1 MQPAEKLSV
10 TLPREL
16 AEKVREKVAKGEYA
30 SQSDVV
36 RAALRL
42 WQKSEELKERK
53 LASLREKIDRSLSD
67 SRAPLDED
75 QAFAY
80 LEERVGKG

>member
-1 MQPAEKLSV
+1 MQPVEKLSV
-10 TLPREL
+10 KLPREL

-30 SQSDVV
+30 SPGDVV

-42 WQKSEELKERK
+42 WQESEELKERK
-53 LASLREKIDRSLSD
+53 LTRLREKIDRSLTD
-67 SRAPLDED
+67 PRPPLEEG

-80 LEERVGKG
+80 LEERFGKL

>member
-1 MQPAEKLSV
+1 MQPVEKLSV
-10 TLPREL
+10 TVPREV

-30 SQSDVV
+30 SQSDVI

-42 WQKSEELKERK
+42 WQESEELKERK
-53 LASLREKIDRSLSD
+53 LAGLREKIDRSLGD
-67 SRAPLDED
+67 PRAPLDED

-80 LEERVGKG
+80 LEERFGKL

>member
-1 MQPAEKLSV
+1 MQSVEKLSI

-16 AEKVREKVAKGEYA
+16 AEKVREKVAKGEFA

-42 WQKSEELKERK
+42 WQECEDLKERK
-53 LASLREKIDRSLSD
+53 LTALRKKIDRSLDDPSP
-67 SRAPLDED
+67 SLDEEA
-75 QAFAY
+75 AFSY
-80 LEERVGKG
+80 LEERFGKL

>member
-1 MQPAEKLSV
+1 MQTVEKLSV

-30 SQSDVV
+30 SQSALI

-42 WQKSEELKERK
+42 WQEREELKERR
-53 LASLREKIDRSLSD
+53 LADLRAKIDRSLD
-67 SRAPLDED
+67 DPNPPLEED
-75 QAFAY
+75 AAFAY
-80 LEERVGKG
+80 LEEHFGER

>member
-1 MQPAEKLSV
+1 MRPVEKLSV
-10 TLPREL
+10 NLPREL

-30 SQSDVV
+30 SQSDVI

-42 WQKSEELKERK
+42 WQESEELKEGK
-53 LASLREKIDRSLSD
+53 LARLRDKIGRSLSD
-67 SRAPLDED
+67 PRPPLDED

-80 LEERVGKG
+80 LEERFGKL